1 MSDDSRPQVRWQQ
14 AAPPSE
20 APPGTPP
27 LVPQPPPSAPPAR
40 RRNWLPLAIAGVLAL
55 CLLCAGLVG
64 LASLL
69 RSRSPAL
76 ATMVAR
82 VPGAATAR
90 VGSGLATATS
100 LPAAA
105 SPAATVP
112 PGGQRVTSG
121 ACRAVLPEGFVEERA
136 GGGYYPAADRSGF
149 AALDWPDAPS
159 VSRAL
164 PLVRANLARLL
175 ADFEQSGL
183 DEQPTTAR
191 FSFTGRAEGRPGKGT
206 VHLAA
211 FGSSI
216 CVVTLYLVDSSA
228 IPFEPTLAT
237 LVSSLEA
244 IDPPPPRP
252 TATPPPTPTPRSAPS
267 PTPTR

>member
-1 MSDDSRPQVRWQQ
+1 MSGEGRPEVRWQQ

-55 CLLCAGLVG
+55 CLLCVGLVALG
-64 LASLL
+64 YLL
-69 RSRSPAL
+69 RGRSPAV
-76 ATMVAR
+76 ATIMANVR
-82 VPGAATAR
+82 PAATAPAGQG
-90 VGSGLATATS
+90 VGGLATATS
-100 LPAAA
+100 APAGA
-105 SPAATVP
+105 SPAARTAS
-112 PGGQRVTSG
+112 GGQLVTSG
-121 ACRAVLPEGFVEERA
+121 ACRTALPDGFAEEQA
-136 GGGYYPAADRSGF
+136 GGGYYPATDRSGF

-164 PLVRANLARLL
+164 PLVRANLGRLL
-175 ADFEQSGL
+175 ADFEQTGL
-183 DEQPTTAR
+183 DEQPNSAR
-191 FSFTGRAEGRPGKGT
+191 LTFRGTAEGRPGKGT

-211 FGSSI
+211 LGRSI
-216 CVVTLYLVDSSA
+216 CVATLYLVDGSA
-228 IPFEPTLAT
+228 IPYEPALTT

-252 TATPPPTPTPRSAPS
+252 TPTPTPR
-267 PTPTR
+267 PTPRPTP